1 MYWKITNKKS
11 EAYKKVEA
19 HLLRISQLKKD
30 NNQKIREYTG
40 IDFKEYIGRTSP
52 FCLNG
57 TVDAIVPIIT
67 KKNKDFVELNLQCNW
82 RQCKD
87 FPEAYEP
94 NRRKKQGR
102 QIAEFMQSLPHVDFR
117 DDNKIYGLKTSGRW
131 VHFGYE
137 WIKKDGGILVTTQD
151 DVEFKP
157 LKGMVEIT
165 RGEFNKLSTYKP
177 KK

>member
-1 MYWKITNKKS
+1 MYWKITDKKS
-11 EAYKKVEA
+11 IAFSKIEKF
-19 HLLRISQLKKD
+19 LLSISQLKKD

-40 IDFKEYIGRTSP
+40 LDFKEYYGYTSP

-57 TVDAIVPIIT
+57 TVDAIVPIIN

-82 RQCKD
+82 KQCKD
-87 FPEAYEP
+87 FPEAWEP
-94 NRRKKQGR
+94 NKRKKQGR
-102 QIAEFMQSLPHVDFR
+102 QLAEFMESLPRLTFR
-117 DDNKIYGLKTSGRW
+117 DDNAIYGVKTEGKW

-165 RGEFNKLSTYKP
+165 KGEFDKLKV
-177 KK
+177 K

>member
-1 MYWKITNKKS
+1 MYWKITDKKS
-11 EAYKKVEA
+11 IAYAKINRF
-19 HLLRISQLKKD
+19 LLSISQLKKD

-40 IDFKEYIGRTSP
+40 LDFKEYYGSTSP

-57 TVDAIVPIIT
+57 TVEAIVPIIN
-67 KKNKDFVELNLQCNW
+67 KKNREFVELNLQCNW
-82 RQCKD
+82 KKCKD
-87 FPEAYEP
+87 NEDGYEP

-102 QIAEFMQSLPHVDFR
+102 QLAEFMEGLPRITFQ
-117 DDNKIYGLKTSGRW
+117 DDNKLYNLKTSGKW

-165 RGEFNKLSTYKP
+165 RGEYDKLKA
-177 KK
+177 K